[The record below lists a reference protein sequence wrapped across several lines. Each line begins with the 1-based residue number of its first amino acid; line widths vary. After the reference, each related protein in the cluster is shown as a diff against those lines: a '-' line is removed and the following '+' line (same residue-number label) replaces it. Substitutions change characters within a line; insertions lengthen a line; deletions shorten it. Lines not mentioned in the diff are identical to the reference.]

1 MEKDFLNIKTAGLTA
16 PKEYF
21 NEMEDRVLNQ
31 IALENKTPKE
41 NPFSIPEH
49 YFDEVEAQI
58 LEKTVVA
65 QSKIIPL
72 YKRKIVRY
80 AASIAAMFVLIF
92 TVYQIQN
99 NPVVQSDIVST
110 ENEND
115 FFDIYELEEMVSN
128 EALDTFV
135 VENNLS
141 DEAIYEYLSY
151 HTDITTLVYENYEN

>member
-1 MEKDFLNIKTAGLTA
+1 
-16 PKEYF
+16 
-21 NEMEDRVLNQ
+21 
-31 IALENKTPKE
+31 ENKTPKE

-151 HTDITTLVYENYEN
+151 HTDITTLVYENYE